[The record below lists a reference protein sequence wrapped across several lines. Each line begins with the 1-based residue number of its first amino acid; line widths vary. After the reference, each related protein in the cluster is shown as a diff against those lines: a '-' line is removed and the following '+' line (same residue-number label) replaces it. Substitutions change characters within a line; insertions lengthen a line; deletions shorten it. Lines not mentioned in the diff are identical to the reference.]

1 MSLLSG
7 AIHAIGDVVAPVA
20 KATGTAYD
28 YLTPGTGSSYL
39 TDVGNNIANP
49 NVTLQSTMS
58 NPSGFGIGAA
68 FQPANNYSPQNDG
81 TTTGTGQN
89 GTTGQTGANGTVD
102 TLRTTYNPADIS
114 YLDTQSGNLQRM
126 LQSADTGLN
135 NGLTAL
141 SDSYNSEQ
149 NKANLQRS
157 RALEDYQAQE
167 LQNQKGKES
176 SLNTVDTNARTLNNS
191 LQRILGM
198 ASGSG
203 SSAYQFAAPNAVARQ
218 ASGQRTNVLDNF
230 GTNTAALT
238 TAEDRAKVDF
248 QTLLD
253 NLAAQRN
260 QKESD
265 LRSRVLSNK
274 NSIQDKLSQVA
285 AQRAQ
290 ALGGGTSAIAAAQQP
305 FQNEI
310 NANQTALDNLF
321 TQFRTPTYDVKPVAP
336 QQVDLGK
343 YSVDRAAINAQNQ
356 GGQAAYSP
364 YSYFLK
370 KQNDQNTPTAA

>member
-1 MSLLSG
+1 MSNFLSNAVSTLLNNSPIPG
-7 AIHAIGDVVAPVA
+7 AEVLGTAIGAGFDP
-20 KATGTAYD
+20 
-28 YLTPGTGSSYL
+28 TPGFSAQNVATTQANKLFGSTG
-39 TDVGNNIANP
+39 G
-49 NVTLQSTMS
+49 ST
-58 NPSGFGIGAA
+58 SGGFEAT
-68 FQPANNYSPQNDG
+68 PTG
-81 TTTGTGQN
+81 TTTQQQQSGSTG
-89 GTTGQTGANGTVD
+89 GSTGGGVS
-102 TLRTTYNPADIS
+102 YNPADIS
-114 YLDTQSGNLQRM
+114 YLDTQATNLRNM
-126 LQSADTGLN
+126 LSSADTGLN

-141 SDSYNSEQ
+141 SDSYNKEQ
-149 NKANLQRS
+149 SNANLQRS
-157 RALEDYQAQE
+157 RALEDYQRQE
-167 LQNQKGKES
+167 DQNLKGKDAS
-176 SLNTVDTNARTLNNS
+176 INAVDTNARTLHNS

-203 SSAYQFAAPNAVARQ
+203 SSAYQLAAPNAVARQ
-218 ASGQRTNVLDNF
+218 ASGQRTNVLENF
-230 GTNTAALT
+230 GTNAGNLA

-253 NLAAQRN
+253 NLASQRN

-265 LRSRVLSNK
+265 LRAGVLTNK

-321 TQFRTPTYDVKPVAP
+321 TQFRTPTYNVTPVAP
-336 QQVDLGK
+336 KAVDLGQ

-356 GGQAAYSP
+356 GGSAAYSP
-364 YSYFLK
+364 YSYFLNK
-370 KQNDQNTPTAA
+370 KQEQTSNPVTGA

>member
-1 MSLLSG
+1 MGNFLSNALSTLLNNSPIPG
-7 AIHAIGDVVAPVA
+7 SEVLGTAISAGLDPTPGFSAQNVVTTQANKLFGNTGGSTDGGNEVAPTG
-20 KATGTAYD
+20 ATTQQQQA
-28 YLTPGTGSSYL
+28 GSN
-39 TDVGNNIANP
+39 G
-49 NVTLQSTMS
+49 
-58 NPSGFGIGAA
+58 
-68 FQPANNYSPQNDG
+68 
-81 TTTGTGQN
+81 TGTG
-89 GTTGQTGANGTVD
+89 TGNTS
-102 TLRTTYNPADIS
+102 YNPADIS
-114 YLDTQSGNLQRM
+114 YLDTQSSNLQRM

-230 GTNTAALT
+230 GSNTAALT

-265 LRSRVLSNK
+265 LRAGVLGNK
-274 NSIQDKLSQVA
+274 NSIQSKLADIA

-321 TQFRTPTYDVKPVAP
+321 SQFRTPTYDVKPVAP

-364 YSYFLK
+364 YSYFLN
-370 KQNDQNTPTAA
+370 KQKDQQNNPVAGA

>member
-1 MSLLSG
+1 MSFLSGLIHQGGNVVSG
-7 AIHAIGDVVAPVA
+7 AINGV
-20 KATGTAYD
+20 D
-28 YLTPGTGSSYL
+28 YLTNAVSGTNPGRTL
-39 TDVGNNIANP
+39 ANNITDP
-49 NVTLQSTMS
+49 NITVQADSY
-58 NPSGFGIGAA
+58 NPSGFGLSGS
-68 FQPANNYSPQNDG
+68 FQPVQQIGQASSKANADTSAGTQGSVDPNANQSGYS
-81 TTTGTGQN
+81 TS
-89 GTTGQTGANGTVD
+89 
-102 TLRTTYNPADIS
+102 YNPADIS

-265 LRSRVLSNK
+265 LRAGVLGNK
-274 NSIQDKLSQVA
+274 NSIQSKLADIA

-364 YSYFLK
+364 YSYFLNK
-370 KQNDQNTPTAA
+370 KQEQTAAPNPVIG